1 MLSKCANPGCST
13 PLIYLRE
20 GKLFTVDQSA
30 GAQVRREGPVLVK
43 PGTRVEHF
51 WLCGACSLEMTLA
64 YDRESGVIVIR
75 KPKMQKAVAS

>member
-30 GAQVRREGPVLVK
+30 GAQIRQEGPVLVK
-43 PGTRVEHF
+43 PGIRVEHF
-51 WLCGACSLEMTLA
+51 WLCGACSSEMTLA
-64 YDRESGVIVIR
+64 YDRESGAVVIR
-75 KPKMQKAVAS
+75 KPKVQKAVAS